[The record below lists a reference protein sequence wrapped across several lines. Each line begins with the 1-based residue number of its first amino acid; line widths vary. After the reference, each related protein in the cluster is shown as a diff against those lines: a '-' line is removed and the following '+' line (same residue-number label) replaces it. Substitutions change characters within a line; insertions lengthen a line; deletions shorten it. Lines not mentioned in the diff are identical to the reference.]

1 MRRRKRRD
9 RNDGTGWDRLCRD
22 LAYVGCAIAG
32 ISIRHLL
39 VDSQPSPTP
48 PTTPDEVLWQ
58 QELAGIAPAVEA
70 EYHEQSLAGSAP
82 PEPLDDQRR
91 GKPRWG
97 RRAR

>member
-9 RNDGTGWDRLCRD
+9 RNDGTGWDRLFRD

-48 PTTPDEVLWQ
+48 PTTLDETLWQ
-58 QELAGIAPAVEA
+58 QELAGIAATVEA
-70 EYHEQSLAGSAP
+70 EYYEEGFAGTATPAP
-82 PEPLDDQRR
+82 TDDRPR
-91 GKPRWG
+91 GRPRWG
-97 RRAR
+97 WRAR